1 MNFRKNALVT
11 SITMALL
18 IGSAA
23 SIAATPNAP
32 GGAASSQTDGQS
44 NAPVALQPA
53 SQQTTTAESAAS
65 SASTPATK
73 RRPKS
78 KRGHTPPIQTL
89 KAIAVVGQ
97 VGTNIKGVAPVGAE
111 VLTLDR
117 AAIVNTGAASIDQV
131 LQNIPQI
138 SNNAPAGLGNERQGG
153 TAAYGSAFGGANST
167 QGVSANLR
175 GLGPQATLILLDG
188 HRLTPTGAGAQF
200 TSINQVPAAALEA
213 VQVLTGGGSAVYGS
227 DAVAGVINLVVRKD
241 FNGVEVS
248 PRATWAN
255 GYHTQDVSAVVG
267 HTWATLGALGHGN
280 FMMTFAYDHQSPM
293 SQGASPYLSDDLRSF
308 GGVNNEIRGGSVTTG
323 AINGGIGPGQPGQ
336 VGSLSGGS
344 GPVASPGATS
354 NIAWC
359 DGYVGGQCTTG
370 TYLYRGLPLNSIA
383 SAYGE
388 TTAQPSLSDRAPLTY
403 YLPLQR
409 TYQFDTFYN
418 QEVNDK
424 LSFSFTGLYT
434 YRTSF
439 NAGSAYTSSIP
450 VVTINP
456 GSPFYI
462 APPSPAGGPMTVD
475 LSPAATGL
483 PPFNTSNSDRNWE
496 GILSV
501 HAGLWGDWQADL
513 SSSYGHDR
521 ACGECQSDM
530 LDVGALQY
538 YVDTGAINPL
548 STSRLTP
555 EQLSSVVGQNLQVNT
570 MTIQD
575 NVLKFNGTAF
585 QLPAGPLKAAFGVES
600 LRGTENVVNGASRTD
615 ASEYG
620 IFESSALPPVG
631 YEGFGCVAPL
641 SCPPRTS
648 PDKFAY
654 DNIQGAS
661 QVARSAFAELYIP
674 VVSEEQGVPLMRS
687 LIFDVADR
695 YDHYSDIGGRPD
707 PKISFTW
714 GMSRD
719 VNIQGTWGRSFVAPN
734 LVQSDPFVFSYKAFA
749 GSIPNLTGNPA
760 IQGTIPGLVNVGLI
774 GGNQEKLQPETA
786 TTWSLGAS
794 VTPHDVPGL
803 RLSATYYHISYKDLI
818 LGVSSFP
825 AGLFSVA
832 GYAIYEPFIH
842 PVHNPS
848 SCSATNPDYDPALLP
863 YIQAVGIYGIVTPAQ
878 LCQMNVWVDGR
889 NTNVGSMTENGADF
903 SGRYQFRAGNST
915 WAFSLDVTKIMSESL
930 ALTSSQPSIGILG
943 SMLNGGLVPWKG
955 RASATWMK
963 GPVSATIF
971 GNYVGRY
978 TNDDPLFARAN
989 SEVPSWTTFDLDLR
1003 FSFDVSA
1010 SVPDWLAGSSVALH
1024 VDNMF
1029 DRDPPL
1035 VLTAAG
1041 AAFDGNNA
1049 NVFGRIVSLQFQ
1061 YSFF

>member
-1 MNFRKNALVT
+1 MNFQRNALMT
-11 SITMALL
+11 SIALALL
-18 IGSAA
+18 LGSNASTAA
-23 SIAATPNAP
+23 APAGENVPVPSQVEGQP
-32 GGAASSQTDGQS
+32 GGQ
-44 NAPVALQPA
+44 
-53 SQQTTTAESAAS
+53 ES
-65 SASTPATK
+65 SAPSAPQTSTTEPAAGSETTPGGKEGTK
-73 RRPKS
+73 AK
-78 KRGHTPPIQTL
+78 KVAKTPIKTL

-117 AAIVNTGAASIDQV
+117 PAIVQTGAASIDQV

-153 TAAYGSAFGGANST
+153 SAAYGSAFGGANST

-241 FNGVEVS
+241 FNGIEVS
-248 PRATWAN
+248 PRVTWAN
-255 GYHTQDVSAVVG
+255 GYNTKDVSAVIG
-267 HTWATLGALGHGN
+267 HTWSTLGSLGHGN
-280 FMMTFAYDHQSPM
+280 FMMTFAYDRQSAM
-293 SQGASPYLSDDLRSF
+293 SQGASPYLSDDLTRY

-323 AINGGIGPGQPGQ
+323 AVNGGVGPGQPGQ
-336 VGSLSGGS
+336 VGSMSGGS
-344 GPVASPGATS
+344 GPVANPGATS

-359 DGYVGGQCTTG
+359 DTYVTGQCMSG
-370 TYLYRGLPLNSIA
+370 TYLYRALPLGSIA
-383 SAYGE
+383 SSYAN
-388 TTAQPSLSDRAPLTY
+388 TAAQPSLSDRAESTY
-403 YLPLQR
+403 FLPLQK

-418 QEVNDK
+418 QEINDK
-424 LSFSFTGLYT
+424 LGFSFTGLYT

-439 NAGSAYTSSIP
+439 SAGSSYNSSIP
-450 VVTINP
+450 VVTVNP

-462 APPSPAGGPMTVD
+462 APPGPAGGPMTVD

-496 GILSV
+496 GIFSV
-501 HAGLWGDWQADL
+501 HLGLWGDWQADL
-513 SSSYGHDR
+513 SSSYGHDQ
-521 ACGECQSDM
+521 ACGECQSNL

-555 EQLSSVVGQNLQVNT
+555 EQLSSIVGENLQVNT

-575 NVLKFNGTAF
+575 NVLKFNGTVL
-585 QLPAGPLKAAFGVES
+585 QLPGGSMKGAFGLERM
-600 LRGTENVVNGASRTD
+600 RGTENVVNGANRTD
-615 ASEYG
+615 APEYG
-620 IFESSALPPVG
+620 IFESSAMPPVG
-631 YEGFGCVAPL
+631 YEGFGCTAPL
-641 SCPPRTS
+641 PCPPRTS
-648 PDKFAY
+648 PDEFAY

-661 QVARSAFAELYIP
+661 QIARSAFAELYVPVFSEDQNIP
-674 VVSEEQGVPLMRS
+674 FMRS
-687 LIFDVADR
+687 LVFDVADR
-695 YDHYSDIGGRPD
+695 YDHYSNVGGRPD
-707 PKISFTW
+707 PKVSFTW

-719 VNIQGTWGRSFVAPN
+719 VSVQGTWGRSFVAPN
-734 LVQSDPFVFSYKAFA
+734 LVQSDPFVFSYKGFA
-749 GSIPNLTGNPA
+749 GSVPNLTGNPA
-760 IQGTIPGLVNVGLI
+760 IQGTIPGLVNAGLI
-774 GGNQEKLQPETA
+774 GGNQENLQPETA
-786 TTWSLGAS
+786 TTWSLGTT
-794 VTPHDVPGL
+794 VTPHGVPEL
-803 RLSATYYHISYKDLI
+803 KLSATYYHISYKDLI

-825 AGLFSVA
+825 AGLFSTA
-832 GYAIYEPFIH
+832 GYAIYKPFIH

-848 SCSATNPDYDPALLP
+848 TCSATNPDYDPALLP
-863 YIQAVGIYGIVTPAQ
+863 YIQAVGIYGIVTPEQ

-889 NTNVGSMTENGADF
+889 NTNVGSMVENGADF
-903 SGRYQFRAGNST
+903 DGRYQFRAGDST
-915 WAFSLDVTKIMSESL
+915 WAFDLDVTKIMSESM
-930 ALTSSQPSIGILG
+930 ALTPSQPRIAILG

-971 GNYVGRY
+971 GNYIGRY
-978 TNDDPLFARAN
+978 RNDNPLFGRAE
-989 SEVPSWTTFDLDLR
+989 SQVPSWTTFDLDLR
-1003 FSFDVSA
+1003 LFFDVSA

-1024 VDNMF
+1024 VNNVF
-1029 DRDPPL
+1029 DRDPPI

-1049 NVFGRIVSLQFQ
+1049 NVFGRVVSLQFQ